1 MKMTSNKKIK
11 AVIFDLDG
19 TLVDT
24 VGDLAGAM
32 NYALRLNNRPTR
44 TLEECAAMIGNGVRK
59 FAERAL
65 GSEHLHMTEKVMS
78 EMMEYYL
85 DHCTEKTAIYDGM
98 AELVESLIKQGV
110 SIAVLT
116 NKDHPAAV
124 AIINHY
130 FPSKFKYVIGS
141 TNGGTVKPE
150 PDTLLGLLNEMDV
163 TPSETIMVGDSQ
175 PDIQVGI
182 AAGVKP
188 VGVMW
193 GFRSEVELRQA
204 GAEVIVNRP
213 VEILRI
219 NTNNY

>member
-1 MKMTSNKKIK
+1 MSDIKIK
-11 AVIFDLDG
+11 AVVFDLDG

-32 NYALRLNNRPTR
+32 NYALRLNGCPER
-44 TLEECAAMIGNGVRK
+44 TLDECAAMIGNGVRK

-65 GSEHLHMTEKVMS
+65 GDEYLHMTEKVMG

-85 DHCTEKTAIYDGM
+85 DHCTEKTKIYDGM
-98 AELVESLIKQGV
+98 AELVESLINKGI

-116 NKDHPAAV
+116 NKDHSAAV
-124 AIINHY
+124 AIVNHY
-130 FPSKFKYVIGS
+130 FPGKFKYVIGS

-150 PDTLLGLLNEMDV
+150 PDTLLGLLNEMGV
-163 TPSETIMVGDSQ
+163 SPSKAIMVGDSQ

-188 VGVMW
+188 VGVTW
-193 GFRSEVELRQA
+193 GFRSETELREA
-204 GAEVIVNRP
+204 GAEIIVDRP
-213 VEILRI
+213 GLIEQF
-219 NTNNY
+219 